1 MSTDAFTA
9 IIRAEPTDRADLFL
23 TTAQRLGAPLI
34 NIEKDF
40 WVCWTLNT
48 LYNRLPSNG
57 PRLLFKGG
65 TSLSKAYGLISRF
78 SEDIDVTVF
87 RDDLGHPG
95 TTAEIAAL
103 SNKKRKAAL
112 DAIAADCSNYI
123 TTDLRTAVAEI
134 LDGDTEGL
142 GRVEVDE
149 TDPSN
154 QTLLVWYPRV
164 DTSETAY
171 VQAAVKIE
179 SGAKSALDPNKPLTI
194 TPYIDDDLETFDL
207 SVPGVTT
214 IDAERTFWDKIVI
227 AHGLRHWFER
237 RGELRQDG
245 QRISRH
251 YYDLHSLLKSN
262 AGAAALSDLALGAD
276 CIVHAQTFFNRPDFD
291 LASAAPG
298 TFSLRPVGDMIER
311 LARDYD
317 NTRAMIFGD
326 APDFK
331 DIMSSIGE
339 IEDSLNAPAQG
350 ADGGDGE
357 AHA

>member
-1 MSTDAFTA
+1 MSTDAFA
-9 IIRAEPTDRADLFL
+9 EIIRAEPADRADLFL

-34 NIEKDF
+34 NVEKDF

-48 LYNRLPSNG
+48 LYHRLPNNG

-65 TSLSKAYGLISRF
+65 TSLSKAYGLINRF

-95 TTAEIAAL
+95 ATAEIAEL

-112 DAIAADCSNYI
+112 DAITADCSHYI
-123 TTDLRTAVAEI
+123 TTELRNAVAEV
-134 LDGDTEGL
+134 LAADTQGV
-142 GRVEVDE
+142 GRVEIDE
-149 TDPSN
+149 TDVSN

-164 DTSETAY
+164 DASEAAY

-179 SGAKSALDPNKPLTI
+179 LGAKSALDPNRPITI
-194 TPYIDDDLETFDL
+194 APYIDDDIETLDL
-207 SVPGVTT
+207 RVPDVTT
-214 IDAERTFWDKIVI
+214 IHAERTFWDKIVI
-227 AHGLRHWFER
+227 AHGLRNWFER
-237 RGELRQDG
+237 RDELRQDG

-251 YYDLHSLLKSN
+251 YYDLHSLLASDV
-262 AGAAALSDLALGAD
+262 GVTALADLALGAD
-276 CIVHAQTFFNRPDFD
+276 CIAHARTFFNRPDFD
-291 LASAAPG
+291 LASAVPG

-326 APDFK
+326 APDFD
-331 DIMSSIGE
+331 DILLSIE
-339 IEDSLNAPAQG
+339 QIEDKLNAG
-350 ADGGDGE
+350 T
-357 AHA
+357 